1 MALSID
7 DVNTKASKA
16 TMLGWALGLAWIA
29 YFNTVPGLSILDWAI
44 LIVAGLFGA
53 SIVIGGGTAMLLA
66 WFTKLSYGKSDAR
79 PELFALGVVTS
90 PIIAFFCVG
99 PIARL
104 LG

>member
-1 MALSID
+1 MVKDKSTIRWTTRAIEAL
-7 DVNTKASKA
+7 
-16 TMLGWALGLAWIA
+16 
-29 YFNTVPGLSILDWAI
+29 TVAI